1 MAIYREDSANSRALG
16 GNAVRSPGVARSGLP
31 SSSPGGIASVHPT
44 VGALRQYWQPP
55 DTRVKTIE
63 TVSAH
68 LLRGEQTFADHGGG
82 V

>member
-1 MAIYREDSANSRALG
+1 M
-16 GNAVRSPGVARSGLP
+16 
-31 SSSPGGIASVHPT
+31 SVHPT
-44 VGALRQYWQPP
+44 VGALCQYWQPP

-68 LLRGEQTFADHGGG
+68 LLRGEQTFADYGGG

>member
-1 MAIYREDSANSRALG
+1 MAIYRRDSANSRALG
-16 GNAVRSPGVARSGLP
+16 GNTVGIPDVARSGLP
-31 SSSPGGIASVHPT
+31 SSSPGGGVIVHQK
-44 VGALRQYWQPP
+44 VGALRQYWQLP

-68 LLRGEQTFADHGGG
+68 LLRGEQTFTDHGGG